1 MVMPNRIY
9 ELRTLYFQQHKNDS
23 YHQAGPEYQP
33 PGWLNYSLPEQHHRE
48 GDLLRKI
55 LSPDPER
62 MDSSIA
68 EKIFGTH
75 LRRNYVDLQ
84 HNLNLL
90 RERSM
95 MHERHIKEIDDRHR
109 KTQERLFGTEI
120 NYFPDRDRQIRQWES
135 QLSQLEQQKREAETS
150 FWKDTVELRKE
161 LFQAAGDYHS
171 TQHRYRTLAGLGEN
185 YGIY

>member
-9 ELRTLYFQQHKNDS
+9 ELRNLYFQQRNNDS
-23 YHQAGPEYQP
+23 YDQASRDYPQ
-33 PGWLNYSLPEQHHRE
+33 PGWLNYSMPTQLHLE

-55 LSPDPER
+55 LSPDADRPEG
-62 MDSSIA
+62 SIA
-68 EKIFGTH
+68 EKVFGTQ

-90 RERSM
+90 RERTL
-95 MHERHIKEIDDRHR
+95 MHEKHVEEIDDRHR

-120 NYFPDRDRQIRQWES
+120 NHFPDRARQIGNWES

-161 LFQAAGDYHS
+161 LFQAAGDYHN
-171 TQHRYRTLAGLGEN
+171 THHRYHTLAGLGEN
-185 YGIY
+185 YGVS